1 MLFPT
6 TVLEDFAKRIFLA
19 AGSDER
25 EAKIVAD
32 HLVEA
37 AVSGHDS
44 HGVIRILA
52 YITAIK
58 KKELIPNQHPT
69 VRFESDSMIVLE
81 GNHGYGQVVAMEATR
96 KAIAKAKK
104 SGIAMVTMR
113 NAGHIGRLGAWA
125 EMAAAENQATIYFV
139 NAARPGGAQLAP
151 FGGTDRRLNAGPICM
166 GMPAESGHPI
176 ILDMSTASVA
186 MGKIRLARNKKEKLR
201 EPCIVDGHGNLTD
214 DPEGLYG
221 PPPGAVL
228 PFGGHKG
235 SGLCMFTDLFGGI
248 LSGAGADYDGPPCE
262 WYPINNMMAIH
273 IDVGTFA
280 DTGLISRQVAQYS
293 DWVRASK
300 PQNPDVGVQMP
311 GDYEWLTRQK
321 RLKAGVEVDDT
332 TWKQVVQAAEM
343 VGVPK
348 ADAEALVGN
357 LRK

>member
-1 MLFPT
+1 
-6 TVLEDFAKRIFLA
+6 
-19 AGSDER
+19 
-25 EAKIVAD
+25 
-32 HLVEA
+32 
-37 AVSGHDS
+37 
-44 HGVIRILA
+44 
-52 YITAIK
+52 
-58 KKELIPNQHPT
+58 
-69 VRFESDSMIVLE
+69 
-81 GNHGYGQVVAMEATR
+81 
-96 KAIAKAKK
+96 
-104 SGIAMVTMR
+104 MVTMR

-280 DTGLISRQVAQYS
+280 DTGLISQQVAKYS

-300 PQNPDVGVQMP
+300 PQNPDVAVQMP
-311 GDYEWLTRQK
+311 GDYEWLTRRK
-321 RLKAGVEVDDT
+321 RLKTGVEVDDT

-343 VGVPK
+343 VGVAK

>member
-6 TVLEDFAKRIFLA
+6 KKLEDFAKRIFLA
-19 AGSDER
+19 GGSDER

-58 KKELIPNQHPT
+58 NKELIPNQHPT
-69 VRFESDSMIVLE
+69 VRLETDSMIALE
-81 GNHGYGQVVAMEATR
+81 GNHGYGQVVALEATQ
-96 KAIAKAKK
+96 KAIAKANK

-151 FGGTDRRLNAGPICM
+151 FGGTDRRLNAGPICL
-166 GMPAESGHPI
+166 GMPADKGHPI
-176 ILDMSTASVA
+176 ILDMSTAAVA

-201 EPCIVDGHGNLTD
+201 EACIVDGQGNLTD

-262 WYPINNMMAIH
+262 WYPINNMTAIH
-273 IDVGTFA
+273 INVGMVA
-280 DTGLISRQVAQYS
+280 DLGIVSEQVAKYS
-293 DWVRASK
+293 DWIRASK
-300 PQNPDVGVQMP
+300 PQTPGVGVQMP

-321 RLKAGVEVDDT
+321 RLKSGIEVDDA

-343 VGVPK
+343 VGITK
-348 ADAEALVGN
+348 SEADAVVRDLA
-357 LRK
+357 K

>member
-6 TVLEDFAKRIFLA
+6 DVLGGFVKRIFLA
-19 AGSDER
+19 AGSDDR
-25 EAKIVAD
+25 EAAIVAD
-32 HLVEA
+32 HLIDA

-44 HGVIRILA
+44 HGVIRVLA

-58 KKELIPNQHPT
+58 KKELIANQHPT
-69 VRFESDSMIVLE
+69 VRFESDSVLVLE
-81 GNHGYGQVVAMEATR
+81 GNHGYGQVVAHEATG

-151 FGGTDRRLNAGPICM
+151 FGGTDRRLNAGPICL
-166 GMPAESGHPI
+166 GMPAASGHPI
-176 ILDMSTASVA
+176 ILDMSTAAVA

-201 EPCIVDGHGNLTD
+201 EACIVDGHGNLTD

-262 WYPINNMMAIH
+262 WYPINNMLAIH
-273 IDVGTFA
+273 IDVGTVGDA
-280 DTGLISRQVAQYS
+280 GLIADQVARYS

-311 GDYEWLTRQK
+311 GDYEFLTRRK
-321 RLKAGVEVDDT
+321 RRQAGIEVDDA
-332 TWKQVVQAAEM
+332 TWKQVVQAAELA
-343 VGVPK
+343 GIPK
-348 ADAEALVGN
+348 SEADAVVGK
-357 LRK
+357 LG